1 MDKKL
6 EARIARLERIMN
18 HKSVKNED
26 IDSIS
31 HPKKDITLRE
41 FLGDLYDDLIV
52 LTNNDKQ
59 RVLNIL
65 EHYADKSGF
74 FERIKEHVE
83 YLESE
88 NKEI

>member
-1 MDKKL
+1 MIEIYTEFKK
-6 EARIARLERIMN
+6 E
-18 HKSVKNED
+18 ED
-26 IDSIS
+26 ILL
-31 HPKKDITLRE
+31 KE

-59 RVLNIL
+59 RILNIL

-88 NKEI
+88 NKKV

>member
-1 MDKKL
+1 MI
-6 EARIARLERIMN
+6 E
-18 HKSVKNED
+18 
-26 IDSIS
+26 
-31 HPKKDITLRE
+31 TCRE
-41 FLGDLYDDLIV
+41 FKEGEDMMLKEFLWDLYDDLMI
-52 LTNNDKQ
+52 LTDNDKH

-88 NKEI
+88 LKEIKK